1 MPKQV
6 FVKIDTYGLDTGP
19 FNITNDAGETLG
31 TGVTKIALANGI
43 SYAMADTAT
52 TVTITSTGTC
62 TNQVVLP
69 IEYLPPTPSP
79 TITPTVIT
87 PTVTP
92 STITPS
98 GTSTTA
104 PFILTLS
111 WIRSAYRFNAS
122 LNTPIGAD
130 ITNMSIY
137 VDGFTQAGCSNS
149 AVASASDIR
158 NFIILPAG
166 STGFNW
172 SPQTICGS
180 ISGNNSCWATA
191 SYYTIYNVNI
201 NGQTVSNGGTI
212 MVGGIPVVVNF
223 PPCRQGF

>member
-6 FVKIDTYGLDTGP
+6 QVKIDTYGLDTGP
-19 FNITNDAGETLG
+19 FTITNNAGETIA

-43 SYAMADTAT
+43 TYTMADTASE
-52 TVTITSTGTC
+52 VTITSTGTC
-62 TNQVVLP
+62 TNSIVVP
-69 IEYLPPTPSP
+69 IVYLPPTPSP
-79 TITPTVIT
+79 TITPTIE

-92 STITPS
+92 TVQPTVSTS
-98 GTSTTA
+98 SA

-111 WIRSAYRFNAS
+111 WIRSAYRFAAS

-137 VDGFTQAGCSNS
+137 VDGFGSPGCANS
-149 AVASASDIR
+149 AIASASDIR
-158 NFIILPAG
+158 DFIILPAG
-166 STGFNW
+166 STGYNW

-180 ISGNNSCWATA
+180 ISGNNSCWASA
-191 SYYTIYNVNI
+191 SHYTIYNVNL
-201 NGQTVSNGGTI
+201 NGQTVQNGGTVMI
-212 MVGGIPVVVNF
+212 GGIPVVVNF